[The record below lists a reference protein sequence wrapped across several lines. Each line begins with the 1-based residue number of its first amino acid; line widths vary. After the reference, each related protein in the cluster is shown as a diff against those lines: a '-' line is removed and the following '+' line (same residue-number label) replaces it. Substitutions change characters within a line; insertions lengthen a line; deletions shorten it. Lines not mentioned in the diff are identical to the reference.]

1 MMAAALRLSFDT
13 LMMMMMMMMMKYQV
27 FMKGCLEVCVKWH
40 GITFVSKFNLTH
52 CEGPKV
58 CNFVFPQSV
67 TCEQTCPD
75 IEISISMM
83 TEHLQVTAKDTI
95 SLVVLHTQAEIFF
108 NW

>member
-1 MMAAALRLSFDT
+1 
-13 LMMMMMMMMMKYQV
+13 
-27 FMKGCLEVCVKWH
+27 
-40 GITFVSKFNLTH
+40 
-52 CEGPKV
+52 V

-108 NW
+108 N